1 MEKSR
6 KKIIY
11 IYILLSW
18 VLTILALAFRILAR
32 VYAYDSDIGYFK
44 SGSVFPIL
52 HYGSLFLIVLLAFS
66 SFFLFRRSSVPESIL
81 LKMKQTCVMEKIA
94 AIVGGISMLA
104 VSVYTTLFYWGSESA
119 LTPTGFT
126 SIGLL
131 TAFLSVF
138 FFLFFWIP
146 ARVGKNAHIFSGFA
160 LILHLVYILVSSY
173 SELYTTMNN
182 PVKVLT
188 QLTAIAA
195 ILYLL
200 SDLRFYLGT
209 TLPSRYIAF
218 TTIFLGVAIVSTLS
232 CGMFEFSLQEYTKL
246 YRLYNLTC
254 FSLVIPS
261 AVRLTRFF
269 MLWIQSERD
278 LDDCEIDENSI
289 IPSFDE
295 SVHADPIPEES
306 VQSDPSDE
314 SSAEESSVDEPES
327 PCAIEETKESESE
340 DTQQ

>member
-232 CGMFEFSLQEYTKL
+232 CGIFEFPQQEYTEL
-246 YRLYNLTC
+246 YRIYNLSC

-269 MLWIQSERD
+269 MLWIEHERD
-278 LDDCEIDENSI
+278 LDDPSEIYNEIAVS
-289 IPSFDE
+289 SDE
-295 SVHADPIPEES
+295 SVSEDFAPD
-306 VQSDPSDE
+306 DPSDE
-314 SSAEESSVDEPES
+314 PSVDEASVDEPENT
-327 PCAIEETKESESE
+327 CDTEKVNEAESE
-340 DTQQ
+340 DTGE

>member
-18 VLTILALAFRILAR
+18 ALTILALVFRILAR

-44 SGSVFPIL
+44 SGSVFSIL
-52 HYGSLFLIVLLAFS
+52 HYVSLFLIALLAFS
-66 SFFLFRRSSVPESIL
+66 SFFLFRRSAIPESIL

-94 AIVGGISMLA
+94 AVVGGISMLT
-104 VSVYTTLFYWGSESA
+104 VSVYMALLFWGADSA
-119 LTPTGFT
+119 LTPTSFT

-146 ARVGKNAHIFSGFA
+146 TRIGKNAHIFSGFA
-160 LILHLVYILVSSY
+160 LILHFVYILVSSY

-182 PVKVLT
+182 PVKILT

-209 TLPSRYIAF
+209 ALPARYIAF
-218 TTIFLGVAIVSTLS
+218 ATIFLGLATVSSLS
-232 CGMFEFSLQEYTKL
+232 CGMFEVHRQEYTEL

-269 MLWIQSERD
+269 MLWIQSERA
-278 LDDCEIDENSI
+278 LDDCEID
-289 IPSFDE
+289 
-295 SVHADPIPEES
+295 ADPI
-306 VQSDPSDE
+306 VAFSDE
-314 SSAEESSVDEPES
+314 SISDDSDLNAPSDVPLVDEPENTR
-327 PCAIEETKESESE
+327 ITEEMKEAESE
-340 DTQQ
+340 DAEE